1 MSFPVKPHWHYFA
14 EFIYVINGKAAV
26 TCDGIQYDVSEG
38 EFIILYPSAVH
49 SIMSTDG
56 KPILFAGLKFDPAKF
71 QNSSSYAP
79 SVTAVFRYA
88 RSKDM
93 KIHFSSSE
101 SEELNCREIFFDCV
115 KETELYLYGRD
126 IILRAQIP
134 VSIST
139 AALQAQQMF
148 SGSKISQSIS
158 TAALTR
164 TFASRISPTN
174 VT

>member
-1 MSFPVKPHWHYFA
+1 MSSLFEKQDSLNSPIETFFFDTEKMSFPVKPHWHYFA

-93 KIHFSSSE
+93 QIHFSSSVCADLRDAE
-101 SEELNCREIFFDCV
+101 SRQKMDSIRSRYQRLPCKLSRCF
-115 KETELYLYGRD
+115 RD
-126 IILRAQIP
+126 RKYRRVYRQLP
-134 VSIST
+134 
-139 AALQAQQMF
+139 
-148 SGSKISQSIS
+148 
-158 TAALTR
+158 
-164 TFASRISPTN
+164 
-174 VT
+174 

>member
-1 MSFPVKPHWHYFA
+1 MSSLFEKQDSLNSPIETFVFDTEKMSFPVKPHWHYFA

-126 IILRAQIP
+126 IILRAQI
-134 VSIST
+134 VSFS
-139 AALQAQQMF
+139 AL
-148 SGSKISQSIS
+148 SENG
-158 TAALTR
+158 
-164 TFASRISPTN
+164 
-174 VT
+174 